1 MNEQEELKE
10 KVKNMSPEELR
21 KFQKEQCIFCHIIKG
36 EVQSKKIYEDDKCT
50 AILDIN
56 PANPGHLLLLPKEH
70 YAIMPQ
76 IPDEIIIHLSKI
88 TKDLSAICLKAFK
101 AEGTTIFIANGLAAG
116 QKAQHFMVHII
127 PRMDNDGLNLILD
140 ENDISKEELNKIKIP
155 ILKKINEIFN
165 IKQESI
171 EEKNEEIEVG
181 EKEKPTEKDELD
193 IKEVAKKVMES
204 SKPKRFSKED
214 IDLDKISELFK

>member
-1 MNEQEELKE
+1 
-10 KVKNMSPEELR
+10 MSPEELR

-70 YAIMPQ
+70 YAIMQQ

-193 IKEVAKKVMES
+193 IKEIAKKVMES

>member
-36 EVQSKKIYEDDKCT
+36 DVQSRKVYEDEVCL
-50 AILDIN
+50 AILDIT

-76 IPDEIIIHLSKI
+76 ITDDILSHLSKI

-101 AEGTTIFIANGLAAG
+101 AEGTNIFIANGLAAG

-127 PRMDNDGLNLILD
+127 PRMDNDGLKLILD
-140 ENDISKEELNKIKIP
+140 ENNFSKEDINKIKIP
-155 ILKKINEIFN
+155 ILKKVNDIFN
-165 IKQESI
+165 IKQEI
-171 EEKNEEIEVG
+171 EEESKPEE
-181 EKEKPTEKDELD
+181 EKVDLE
-193 IKEVAKKVMES
+193 EVAKKVLVS
-204 SKPKRFSKED
+204 SEPKKISKED
-214 IDLDKISELFK
+214 IDLDKISKLFE

>member
-36 EVQSKKIYEDDKCT
+36 DVQSRKVYEDEVCI

-76 IPDEIIIHLSKI
+76 ITDEIPMPKNIITIIIDRPHRSLI
-88 TKDLSAICLKAFK
+88 QPAGSAPKPINSAPKVQS
-101 AEGTTIFIANGLAAG
+101 FIN
-116 QKAQHFMVHII
+116 
-127 PRMDNDGLNLILD
+127 
-140 ENDISKEELNKIKIP
+140 
-155 ILKKINEIFN
+155 
-165 IKQESI
+165 
-171 EEKNEEIEVG
+171 
-181 EKEKPTEKDELD
+181 
-193 IKEVAKKVMES
+193 S
-204 SKPKRFSKED
+204 S
-214 IDLDKISELFK
+214 